1 MNCFHYADNSCLVY
15 RQRDIK
21 IIDTKLNNYFLS
33 VCDWFDDNKLSI
45 HFGEDKTKHILSD
58 TKKELNKH
66 YLKNTTQLSILVAH

>member
-45 HFGEDKTKHILSD
+45 HFGEDKTNAYCFAQKES
-58 TKKELNKH
+58 KK
-66 YLKNTTQLSILVAH
+66 I